1 MEKLKTMLEN
11 YVPINEQEEADRKL
25 MLSYIENFENI
36 LTRENKICHFTA
48 SSWIVNKER
57 TKVLMIYHNIYDS
70 WAWTGGHC
78 DGDPDVLHV
87 ALKEAE
93 EETSLKSIKPL
104 NEDLASLEIIT
115 VDGHVKRGE
124 YVSSHVHLNCSF
136 LFEAD
141 ENEALHI
148 KEDENSDVKWVDINE
163 AVKLTNEAKMVS
175 IYKKLNDR
183 VFSFK

>member
-1 MEKLKTMLEN
+1 MEKLKIMLEN
-11 YVPINEQEEADRKL
+11 YIPINEQEEADRKL
-25 MLSYIENFENI
+25 MLSYIENFKDT

-48 SSWIVNKER
+48 SSWILNKER